1 MLDITESIEK
11 EDNAVRV
18 RHVFIGLVLIGL
30 LLSSC
35 APSGPST
42 IEILDSLETKVN
54 EKDMEGVMALFAKD
68 AVVEETYRPVPLVF
82 SGTEGIEPLWDL
94 YFLTT
99 STSEFRDI
107 SVDEDTATFTWAEVG
122 PVYTKLW
129 PVIIE
134 VRNGKITYMDYY
146 EDAVRVSAGEE

>member
-42 IEILDSLETKVN
+42 LEVLESLETKVN

-68 AVVEETYRPVPLVF
+68 AVIEETYRPVARV
-82 SGTEGIEPLWDL
+82 SEGTESIEFEWGLF
-94 YFLTT
+94 FL
-99 STSEFRDI
+99 STNPNEFRDI
-107 SVDEDTATFTWAEVG
+107 YVDGDNATFKWASVG
-122 PVYTKLW
+122 PAYTKLW
-129 PVIIE
+129 PIVIE
-134 VRNGKITYMDYY
+134 VRNGKITNIDFY
-146 EDAVRVSAGEE
+146 EDPVRVPAGEE

>member
-1 MLDITESIEK
+1 MRWSYSIL
-11 EDNAVRV
+11 
-18 RHVFIGLVLIGL
+18 GLALLGFVLL
-30 LLSSC
+30 SC

-68 AVVEETYRPVPLVF
+68 AVVEETYRPEPRVF
-82 SGTEGIEPLWDL
+82 NGTEGIEFLWSH
-94 YFLTT
+94 YFLST

-107 SVDEDTATFTWAEVG
+107 SVDGETATFTWAEVG
-122 PVYTKLW
+122 PAYTKLW
-129 PVIIE
+129 PTIIE

-146 EDAVRVSAGEE
+146 EDAVRVPAGEE

>member
-1 MLDITESIEK
+1 MRLRNI
-11 EDNAVRV
+11 
-18 RHVFIGLVLIGL
+18 FIGLFL
-30 LLSSC
+30 LGVSVSSC

-42 IEILDSLETKVN
+42 LEVLESLETKVN

-129 PVIIE
+129 PAIIE

-146 EDAVRVSAGEE
+146 EDAVRVPTGEE